1 MRSTSL
7 LIGICLV
14 SLAGA
19 ALYQGKNGFFR
30 ASLSALSYEPPSDP
44 AEIPLIFDDLGNY
57 ESLASGV
64 LLINV
69 AEARLTCAQLYSGVK
84 ENPDAETAFMRLNLM
99 LLAAGAEV
107 KSKIIDPDIHYL
119 AEIRRDLAQ
128 DKYNWREPKLNEEQA
143 AALKAALEN
152 LTSATHP
159 VFADLDMS
167 AENYSDFSR
176 LADAMMAGG
185 EALNKCVERGKF

>member
-30 ASLSALSYEPPSDP
+30 ASISSLSYEPPSDP
-44 AEIPLIFDDLGNY
+44 AEIPPVFDELGDY

-64 LLINV
+64 PLVNV
-69 AEARLTCAQLYSGVK
+69 AEARLTCARLYSGVK
-84 ENPDAETAFMRLNLM
+84 DNPDAETAFMRLNLM

-107 KSKIIDPDIHYL
+107 KSNIIDPDIHYL

-128 DKYNWREPKLNEEQA
+128 DKYLWREPKLNEKQTEA
-143 AALKAALEN
+143 LEAALRN
-152 LTSATHP
+152 LTSAEHP
-159 VFADLDMS
+159 VFADLDMTG
-167 AENYSDFSR
+167 ENYTDFSR